1 MTAQPSTAHQVTG
14 EQLAGIPDDG
24 LRRELVTGEIHEMAP
39 AGFEHGVI
47 ALNIAADLRRF
58 VRTHRLGLV
67 VAAETGFRLHRDPD
81 TVRAAD
87 AAFVAGD
94 RLPPPA
100 ERQRFLDLAPDLVV
114 EVVSPS
120 DRATAVVEKA
130 LSWLGAGTALVWLVY
145 PSQQLVAVYSAGG
158 AVVHVG
164 RDGTLDG
171 SPVLPGLSLPVA
183 DLFD

>member
-1 MTAQPSTAHQVTG
+1 M
-14 EQLAGIPDDG
+14 
-24 LRRELVTGEIHEMAP
+24 RETSPG
-39 AGFEHGVI
+39 GFEHGVI

-58 VRTHRLGLV
+58 VRTHRRGVV

-87 AAFVAGD
+87 AAFVASD

-100 ERQRFLDLAPDLVV
+100 DRRRFLDLAPDLVV

-120 DRATAVVEKA
+120 DRAAEVVEKA
-130 LSWLGAGTALVWLVY
+130 LSWLAAGTSLVWVVY
-145 PSQQLVAVYSAGG
+145 PSQRLVAVHSTDGS
-158 AVVHVG
+158 VVHVG
-164 RDGTLDG
+164 SEGVLDG
-171 SPVLPGLSLPVA
+171 SPVLPGLALPVA